1 MKLSTRIKLSAL
13 LALAVL
19 VASAAIAVAD
29 TTRDDYVATVEPI
42 CKKNADANNRILK
55 GVHKLVK
62 QNKLKP
68 AGAKFLK
75 ASAAL
80 TTTQKQLA
88 AVPQPS
94 ADAAKLTKWLGY
106 IKTEAALL
114 KKAGKALKAGNKNKA
129 SNYIVTL
136 DHDTN
141 LANTT
146 VVTFHFHYCV
156 GKPSSSYS

>member
-1 MKLSTRIKLSAL
+1 MSTKILKHSAL
-13 LALAVL
+13 LALGVL
-19 VASAAIAVAD
+19 LVSAAIAVAD

-42 CKKNADANNRILK
+42 CKKNSDANSRILN
-55 GVHKLVK
+55 GVHKLVR
-62 QNKLKP
+62 QGKLKA

-75 ASAAL
+75 AATAL
-80 TTTQKQLA
+80 TATQKQLA
-88 AVPQPS
+88 AVPQPA

-106 IKTEAALL
+106 IKAEASLL
-114 KKAGKALKAGNKNKA
+114 KKAGLALKAEKKSKA

-146 VVTFHFHYCV
+146 VALFHFHYCI